1 MPLSQL
7 PGNTAMKLGAAALC
21 LCLLAAAVWLGLSMT
36 TSESSGGGPGGGGGA
51 PGGGG
56 GGGRKKC
63 SPTPLPKADVS
74 LCRDLEVSYPELG
87 NISCQVVPKCNMYRR
102 KITNWPQPKVKYP
115 AALDGSYYVLVMVDP
130 DAPSRADPQ
139 MKYWRHWLVANIQGA
154 DLKTGTIR
162 GSVITDYGPPT
173 PPPTT
178 GLHRYQFFIF
188 LQGTSTIP
196 TPPKQN
202 ENRGAWEM
210 DDFLQNYQLPQPKT
224 STQFMTE
231 FDGA

>member
-1 MPLSQL
+1 MPLDQL
-7 PGNTAMKLGAAALC
+7 PGNTPMKLGAAALC

-36 TSESSGGGPGGGGGA
+36 TSESSGGGGGGPGGG
-51 PGGGG
+51 
-56 GGGRKKC
+56 KKC
-63 SPTPLPKADVS
+63 APTPLPRADVS
-74 LCRDLEVSYPELG
+74 LCRNLEVSYPELG
-87 NISCQVVPKCNMYRR
+87 NISCQVVPRCNMYRQ

-115 AALDGSYYVLVMVDP
+115 AALAGSYYVLVMVDP

-139 MKYWRHWLVANIQGA
+139 MRYWRHWLVANIQGA

-178 GLHRYQFFIF
+178 GLHRYQFFVF

-196 TPPKQN
+196 APPKQN
-202 ENRGAWEM
+202 GDRGAWEM
-210 DDFLQNYQLPQPKT
+210 DDFLRNYRLPQAVT

-231 FDGA
+231 YE